1 MHEKTKVLLAVEI
14 VFLISVIV
22 IAFGSFIENQNSSEI
37 LPETGHMV
45 QTDLKRTEK
54 ISLEKNQEKMLEFK
68 AQTE

>member
-1 MHEKTKVLLAVEI
+1 MRKKTKILLAMEI
-14 VFLISVIV
+14 IFLISMIV
-22 IAFGSFIENQNSSEI
+22 IAFGSFIENQNNSEI

-54 ISLEKNQEKMLEFK
+54 ISLEKNQETMLEFK